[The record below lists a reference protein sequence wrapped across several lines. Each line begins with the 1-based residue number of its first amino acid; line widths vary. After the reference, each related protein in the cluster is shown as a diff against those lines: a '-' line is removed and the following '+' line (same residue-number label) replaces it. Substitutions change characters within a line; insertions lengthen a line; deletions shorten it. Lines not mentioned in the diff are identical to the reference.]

1 MRYVHYFLG
10 ICSVFVSLAMLP
22 GCDAETTDGGASG
35 NGQTTTGGPI
45 DETGA
50 MSGMTA
56 EHNAVRAKVMPAAA
70 TPLPELTWSPEIAA
84 VAQAYAD
91 KCIWEHSSNQY
102 GENLYATS
110 GGGTPAD
117 VVGSWASEVA
127 DYDYD
132 ANTCAP
138 NKACGHYT
146 QIVWAD
152 SLKLGC
158 GMAKCPDNA
167 PWGNGPWEIWVCN
180 YDPPGNWVGE
190 KPY

>member
-10 ICSVFVSLAMLP
+10 ICSVFGSLVMLP
-22 GCDAETTDGGASG
+22 GCEDAETTDGGASG
-35 NGQTTTGGPI
+35 NGNTNAEPA
-45 DETGA
+45 A
-50 MSGMTA
+50 MMGMTA
-56 EHNAVRAKVMPAAA
+56 AHNAVRAGVMPAAA
-70 TPLPELTWSPEIAA
+70 MPLPEVTWSAEIAA

-91 KCIWEHSSNQY
+91 KCVWEHSSNDY

-110 GGGTPAD
+110 GGGTPKD

-127 DYDYD
+127 DYDY
-132 ANTCAP
+132 ASNSCAA

-146 QIVWAD
+146 QVVWANT
-152 SLKLGC
+152 LRIGC

-167 PWGNGPWEIWVCN
+167 PWGNGPWEMWVCN
-180 YDPPGNWVGE
+180 YDPPGNWGGE